1 LRTEALEMGDVHPA
15 PDGAPGV
22 HGPDDAA
29 ADHDDPIRHSS
40 TKVAE

>member
-1 LRTEALEMGDVHPA
+1 
-15 PDGAPGV
+15 V